1 MKAPNS
7 HRMVLKMTNSQ
18 TEQQPDQ
25 PSSQM
30 PQQTAQPQAPK
41 VRRQFVAVWY
51 EGMPQ
56 PRVEINGMDL
66 ETTPTVLRKLAND
79 LERQYMM
86 S

>member
-1 MKAPNS
+1 MITTDNNTT
-7 HRMVLKMTNSQ
+7 RD
-18 TEQQPDQ
+18 TEQQPDL
-25 PSSQM
+25 PSPQM
-30 PQQTAQPQAPK
+30 PQQMAQPQAPA
-41 VRRQFVAVWY
+41 VRRQFVAIWY

-79 LERQYMM
+79 LEKQYLM

>member
-1 MKAPNS
+1 
-7 HRMVLKMTNSQ
+7 MTTQQ
-18 TEQQPDQ
+18 TEQQPNQ
-25 PSSQM
+25 PSLQM
-30 PQQTAQPQAPK
+30 PQETTQPQAPK
-41 VRRQFVAVWY
+41 VRRQFVVLWF
-51 EGMPQ
+51 EGMSQ